1 MPGFTPRTHIKRQTK
16 ALLTLSLFT
25 GGGKT
30 TQRANSGT
38 RGSLLSPAP
47 TGAGLLGQDFPLTP
61 AGPLPERVA
70 ARSGANTC
78 GTHTAAAAGSTEPD

>member
-1 MPGFTPRTHIKRQTK
+1 M
-16 ALLTLSLFT
+16 LTLSLFT

-47 TGAGLLGQDFPLTP
+47 TGAGLLGQDFPAYP
-61 AGPLPERVA
+61 GRPSP
-70 ARSGANTC
+70 
-78 GTHTAAAAGSTEPD
+78 